1 MFLSH
6 IHNFRAYAIVGIV
19 GAHTL
24 HAFQW
29 HEHPEMFR
37 FFDTLF
43 NQSSVLFFFIAGFMF
58 QYLSGRFEKWN
69 YWKKKARNVILP
81 YLLLSIPSLYYYTM
95 LGVQDNVWAG
105 FYDNPLYLQVFY
117 FLITGK
123 HLAPFW
129 FVPTIALFYIV
140 APLLIRA
147 DRDRR
152 IYWLLP
158 LFMIISFYL
167 GRGGQYGPLNKAAY
181 LFSVYLFGMF
191 ASVYHDQLLAF
202 VKRYQWVLLAAVVA
216 LILGNLFSRGLDQ
229 YFQYTLKVMMCPLLL
244 YYLDRA
250 EPVLKNRF
258 SYLAHISFG
267 IFFIHAY
274 VLPVIKIMYLRW
286 SGHSDFPEGNLISY
300 LILTAAVTLGCMLI
314 IFLCQK
320 VAGRYS
326 RMLLGA

>member
-6 IHNFRAYAIVGIV
+6 IHNFRAYAIIGIV
-19 GAHTL
+19 GAHSL

-29 HEHPEMFR
+29 HENPWVFS

-58 QYLSGRFEKWN
+58 QFLSKRFEKWS
-69 YWKKKARNVILP
+69 YWKKKAKNVILP
-81 YLLLSIPSLYYYTM
+81 YLLLSIPSIYYYTT
-95 LGVQDNVWAG
+95 LGVQDNVWNG
-105 FYDNPLYLQVFY
+105 FYDNPLYQQIFF

-129 FVPTIALFYIV
+129 FVPTIALFYVV

-158 LFMIISFYL
+158 VFMVISFFI
-167 GRGGQYGPLNKAAY
+167 GRDGHYGPLNKAAY

-191 ASVYHDQLLAF
+191 ASTYHDQLLAI
-202 VKRYQWVLLAAVVA
+202 VKRYHWLLLAAA
-216 LILGNLFSRGLDQ
+216 IAIISGNIFIEGYGQ
-229 YFQYTLKVMMCPLLL
+229 YFQYVLKVLMCPLLL
-244 YYLDRA
+244 YYFDRA
-250 EPVLKNRF
+250 EPFINDHF

-274 VLPVIKIMYLRW
+274 VLPVIKMAYLRW
-286 SGHSDFPEGNLISY
+286 SGAVDFPEGNLLAYIA
-300 LILTAAVTLGCMLI
+300 LTASVTLGCMLI

-320 VAGRYS
+320 VTGKYS